1 MDKKGIAAYIA
12 IVFIVSYGI
21 EALMFAMN
29 LSPWVA
35 CALLLVPPLAA
46 WIASGLSASGSYR
59 AGPVWPI
66 PKGPALRMTFGMPIV
81 FGVAYGI
88 ASLAGFTR
96 FDWDFGELMGLLT
109 SVEQLHVEPQLAP
122 LVPKFFFVMGL
133 VLAIVLGP
141 TAYAVMM
148 LGNEYGWRGYLLP
161 RLMPLGRWPAYVVTG
176 LLWGLSILPPV
187 LMMPGAAPL
196 RDALRLLTMMVALS
210 LLLGEVWNRSRHLGL
225 TAVCSGCCL
234 CQATTVWTFSVVSN
248 TTLLPWAGAFDSV
261 AIVAFLVLA
270 FLVRPVFGKL
280 DARTEQ
286 APERVSE

>member
-12 IVFIVSYGI
+12 IVFIVSYAI
-21 EALMFAMN
+21 EGLMFVMN
-29 LSPWVA
+29 PSPWVA
-35 CALLLVPPLAA
+35 YGLLLVPALAA

-66 PKGPALRMTFGMPIV
+66 PNSPALRMTFGIPIV

-88 ASLAGFTR
+88 ASLAGFAR
-96 FDWDFGELMGLLT
+96 FDWDFGELMGLVT
-109 SVEQLHVEPQLAP
+109 SVEPLRVEPQLAP

-176 LLWGLSILPPV
+176 LLWGISILPAV

-225 TAVCSGCCL
+225 TAVCSGCQCS
-234 CQATTVWTFSVVSN
+234 FR
-248 TTLLPWAGAFDSV
+248 PAG
-261 AIVAFLVLA
+261 
-270 FLVRPVFGKL
+270 GG
-280 DARTEQ
+280 
-286 APERVSE
+286 